1 MQYPGDGTREA
12 DRRTEFLCSSWHT
25 SPEIVPKPAAYS
37 LLQCLSA
44 TQNEQTPLNAET
56 PLAFISRHPTT
67 ANAGQSPVSFLGPR
81 RGPAHPRLRGED
93 MYGNRRAVSFR
104 GSPPLARGRPFP
116 ATFSS
121 FIFRL
126 TPACA
131 GKTHSPRLP
140 AELTWAHPR
149 LRGEDVCHQVAFLS
163 GKGSPPLARGRLV
176 NLCRAHRR
184 CRLTPA
190 CAGKTQPCN
199 AHDCQYE
206 AHPRLRG
213 EDLLP
218 VNCLSSPSGS
228 PPLARGRPELV
239 QVRQS
244 RIRLTPACAGKTVQ
258 LRQADVRL
266 LAHPSLRGDY

>member
-93 MYGNRRAVSFR
+93 QLDGVSWSPHG
-104 GSPPLARGRPFP
+104 GSPPLARGRHSRS
-116 ATFSS
+116 FSLY
-121 FIFRL
+121 FFHRL

-131 GKTHSPRLP
+131 GKTSDFRKFD
-140 AELTWAHPR
+140 T
-149 LRGEDVCHQVAFLS
+149 C
-163 GKGSPPLARGRLV
+163 
-176 NLCRAHRR
+176 
-184 CRLTPA
+184 
-190 CAGKTQPCN
+190 
-199 AHDCQYE
+199 
-206 AHPRLRG
+206 
-213 EDLLP
+213 
-218 VNCLSSPSGS
+218 
-228 PPLARGRPELV
+228 
-239 QVRQS
+239 
-244 RIRLTPACAGKTVQ
+244 I
-258 LRQADVRL
+258 
-266 LAHPSLRGDY
+266 

>member
-93 MYGNRRAVSFR
+93 LRARGQNGSHR
-104 GSPPLARGRPFP
+104 GSPPLARGRLCHD
-116 ATFSS
+116 SS
-121 FIFRL
+121 SHYGLRL

-131 GKTHSPRLP
+131 GKTP
-140 AELTWAHPR
+140 
-149 LRGEDVCHQVAFLS
+149 LRESFFL
-163 GKGSPPLARGRLV
+163 V
-176 NLCRAHRR
+176 
-184 CRLTPA
+184 
-190 CAGKTQPCN
+190 
-199 AHDCQYE
+199 E
-206 AHPRLRG
+206 A
-213 EDLLP
+213 
-218 VNCLSSPSGS
+218 
-228 PPLARGRPELV
+228 
-239 QVRQS
+239 
-244 RIRLTPACAGKTVQ
+244 K
-258 LRQADVRL
+258 
-266 LAHPSLRGDY
+266 

>member
-93 MYGNRRAVSFR
+93 LVTGFPLSGVH
-104 GSPPLARGRPFP
+104 GSPPLARGRLLCR
-116 ATFSS
+116 SS
-121 FIFRL
+121 LNQSTRL

-131 GKTHSPRLP
+131 GKTRLFCRLDSPIK
-140 AELTWAHPR
+140 AHPR
-149 LRGEDVCHQVAFLS
+149 LRGEDPESTVMLTS
-163 GKGSPPLARGRLV
+163 DEGSPPLARGR
-176 NLCRAHRR
+176 R
-184 CRLTPA
+184 CVPSVSEVVVGLTPA
-190 CAGKTQPCN
+190 CAGKTYMNQ
-199 AHDCQYE
+199 
-206 AHPRLRG
+206 
-213 EDLLP
+213 
-218 VNCLSSPSGS
+218 
-228 PPLARGRPELV
+228 
-239 QVRQS
+239 
-244 RIRLTPACAGKTVQ
+244 
-258 LRQADVRL
+258 
-266 LAHPSLRGDY
+266 

>member
-93 MYGNRRAVSFR
+93 SNVSSPLTTVR
-104 GSPPLARGRPFP
+104 GSPPLARGRRTGQSFDYK
-116 ATFSS
+116 SS
-121 FIFRL
+121 RL

-131 GKTHSPRLP
+131 GKT
-140 AELTWAHPR
+140 
-149 LRGEDVCHQVAFLS
+149 
-163 GKGSPPLARGRLV
+163 PPLAD
-176 NLCRAHRR
+176 R
-184 CRLTPA
+184 C
-190 CAGKTQPCN
+190 
-199 AHDCQYE
+199 
-206 AHPRLRG
+206 
-213 EDLLP
+213 
-218 VNCLSSPSGS
+218 
-228 PPLARGRPELV
+228 
-239 QVRQS
+239 
-244 RIRLTPACAGKTVQ
+244 
-258 LRQADVRL
+258 
-266 LAHPSLRGDY
+266 